1 MSTLQDQLLKAG
13 LVNAKKAKQAQKEKR
28 KTAKVQRHSKEQV
41 VDETRASAEQ
51 AKAEKVRRDK
61 ALNAERDATA
71 AKKALTAQIAQLIDM
86 NRQAKVEAGAAGDI
100 AYNFTDGTKIKKIV
114 VSAAIQRQLS
124 RGRLAIVK
132 LNASYELVPAGVAD
146 KIASR
151 DASYIIAQNSLE
163 KVQAQEGDADEDP
176 YADFKIPD
184 DLMW

>member
-1 MSTLQDQLLKAG
+1 MSTLQDQLQKAG
-13 LVNAKKAKQAQKEKR
+13 LIDAKKAKKAEKEKR

-41 VDETRASAEQ
+41 IDAARVSAEQ
-51 AKAEKVRRDK
+51 ARAEKVRRDRE
-61 ALNAERDATA
+61 LNAERDAAA

-86 NRQAKVEAGAAGDI
+86 NRQANVSAGAAGDI
-100 AYNFTDGTKIKKIV
+100 AYNFTDGTKIKKIY
-114 VSAAIQRQLS
+114 VSADIQRQLS

-132 LNASYELVPAGVAD
+132 LQERYELVPAGVAD

-151 DASYIIAQNSLE
+151 DASYIIAQNSKE
-163 KVQAQEGDADEDP
+163 KAAAQEGAGEDDP